1 MPRKEVLPT
10 EVKPQS
16 MEDKMDIIIAH
27 LQKMDRRDRTRMI
40 ASYFRTM
47 IWLGSVLFFVWSTW
61 YLIAKGPELMTE
73 MTKMM
78 MQQSIGIGGSSSDQ
92 ESGGG
97 FMQMLEEYMQ

>member
-1 MPRKEVLPT
+1 MPRKEATPSD
-10 EVKPQS
+10 VKPQS
-16 MEDKMDIIIAH
+16 VEDKMDIIIRH
-27 LQKMDRRDRTRMI
+27 LEKMDRRDRTRMI

-78 MQQSIGIGGSSSDQ
+78 MEQSMGIGGSSSTEQDD
-92 ESGGG
+92 GG
-97 FMQMLEEYMQ
+97 FMKFLEDYMK